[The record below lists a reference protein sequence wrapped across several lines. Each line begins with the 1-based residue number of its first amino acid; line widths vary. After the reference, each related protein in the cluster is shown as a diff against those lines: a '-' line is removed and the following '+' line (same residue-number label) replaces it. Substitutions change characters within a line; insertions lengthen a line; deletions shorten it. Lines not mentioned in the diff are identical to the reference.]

1 MQTPITRRR
10 FLVRSAQLAVGAGV
24 GVGLLSRAEGRG
36 PTDGVSLRAWREL
49 AHRLSGPLLRPG
61 DPGYDAFP
69 PPNNL
74 RFASTLPGGIARC
87 VDARD
92 VAESIR
98 WSREFRVPL
107 VARGGGH
114 SYAGYSTTTGLLID
128 LSSIDAIGF
137 DASTGIATLGGG
149 ARNGAVYAALSGHR
163 VAITHGRCPTVGVG
177 GFFLGGGIGFNMRA
191 HGFASDQLVGS
202 ELVTADGRVLALA
215 PDSDLFWACRGGAGG
230 NFGIN
235 TSFSVQTFPVAG
247 LTVFDLAWVSRV
259 EEVYEALLAALDAAP
274 PGLGCRVRIDA
285 ATPEARAGGADAL
298 VGVLGQFTGLPEE
311 LEELLRP
318 VYDVAEPD
326 RETIERMDYWDAQ
339 LNFLATPGDPGF
351 YQERS
356 RFLAER
362 PGAAAIATAFDWIR
376 RWPGTTEGAHLVLF
390 QTGHR
395 TNALAPDATAFVH
408 RDSTW
413 LMTIALEWARDTS
426 EDLLRRNRDWQ
437 DAFYEAMLPF
447 ATAGSFQNFPDP
459 SLVDFLP
466 AYYGA
471 NLPRLQR
478 IKAEVDPARVF
489 NNPQSIPPA

>member
-10 FLVRSAQLAVGAGV
+10 FLVRSAQMAVGAGV

-36 PTDGVSLRAWREL
+36 QTLDVSARTWGEL
-49 AHRLSGPLLRPG
+49 ASRLSGPLLRPG
-61 DPGYDAFP
+61 DPGYEAFP
-69 PPNNL
+69 PPSNL

-92 VAESIR
+92 VAESIG
-98 WSREFRVPL
+98 WAREFRVPL

-128 LSSIDAIGF
+128 LSAISAIGF

-149 ARNGAVYAALSGHR
+149 ARNGAVYAALRDHR
-163 VAITHGRCPTVGVG
+163 VAITHGRCPSVGVG

-191 HGFASDQLVGS
+191 HGYASDQLVGS
-202 ELVTADGRVLALA
+202 ELVTADGRVRSLA

-247 LTVFDLAWVSRV
+247 LTVFDVSWGSRL

-285 ATPEARAGGADAL
+285 ATPEVRAAGVDAV

-311 LEELLRP
+311 LEEILRP
-318 VYDVAEPD
+318 AYDVAEPVLD
-326 RETIERMDYWDAQ
+326 TVVRMDYWDAQ
-339 LNFLATPGDPGF
+339 DFLAATGEPGF

-362 PGAAAIATAFDWIR
+362 PGPAAIATAFDWIR

-408 RDSTW
+408 RNSRW
-413 LMTIALEWARDTS
+413 LMTLALNWARDTS
-426 EDLLRRNRDWQ
+426 EDLLRRNRDWL
-437 DAFYEAMLPF
+437 DGFYEAMLPF
-447 ATAGSFQNFPDP
+447 ATSESFQNFPDP
-459 SLVDFLP
+459 SLADFLP

-471 NLPRLQR
+471 NLPRLRR
-478 IKAEVDPARVF
+478 IKAEVDPARIF
-489 NNPQSIPPA
+489 NYPQSIPPA